1 MPSIDVNIE
10 NGSVV
15 QIRDDSVV
23 RIKEGSQVEVRGT
36 KDAPFYLKEVQNIA
50 PIAVHLKEVNHI
62 DPISVESLFISQV
75 RNIEPLHVAKFNVTN
90 LPLVNM
96 ALRQMPP
103 VELNI
108 RQLPA
113 VSIGLHQVLDM
124 RSNYQVGARF
134 LGFELFRIDLAGRT
148 RIAPTERFRQEQDR
162 ADNRSFPRVAGAGNP
177 AIPSI
182 QSVKET
188 ACMAALGCGQ
198 HAPRP
203 AGRHGLRAGQGEYHG
218 RARQGLRVCQGGGQ

>member
-1 MPSIDVNIE
+1 MPSIDLY
-10 NGSVV
+10 
-15 QIRDDSVV
+15 
-23 RIKEGSQVEVRGT
+23 IKEDQPTHQIDGSLEVKGT
-36 KDAPFYLKEVQNIA
+36 NAAPFYLEKVQNIA
-50 PIAVHLKEVNHI
+50 PVAVHLKEVNHI

-75 RNIEPLHVAKFNVTN
+75 RNIEPLSVEKFNVTN

-113 VSIGLHQVLDM
+113 VSIGLHQVLDL
-124 RSNYQVGARF
+124 RSNYQVGARV
-134 LGFELFRIDLAGRT
+134 LGLELFRIELAGRT

-162 ADNRSFPRVAGAGNP
+162 ADNRSFPKVASAGNP

-182 QSVKET
+182 QSVKSET
-188 ACMAALGCGQ
+188 FCPAP
-198 HAPRP
+198 HAPHT
-203 AGRHGLRAGQGEYHG
+203 GGHHGLRAGQGEYHG
-218 RARQGLRVCQGGGQ
+218 RARQGLRVCQGGGR

>member
-1 MPSIDVNIE
+1 MPSIDLY
-10 NGSVV
+10 
-15 QIRDDSVV
+15 
-23 RIKEGSQVEVRGT
+23 IKEDQPTHNISGSLEVTGR
-36 KDAPFYLKEVQNIA
+36 DSAPFYLEKVQNIA
-50 PIAVHLKEVNHI
+50 PVAVHLKEVNHI

-75 RNIEPLHVAKFNVTN
+75 RNIEPLSVEKFNVTN

-113 VSIGLHQVLDM
+113 VSIGLHQVLDL
-124 RSNYQVGARF
+124 RSNYQVGARI
-134 LGFELFRIDLAGRT
+134 LGLELFRIELAGRT

-162 ADNRSFPRVAGAGNP
+162 ADNRSFPKVAGAGNP

-182 QSVKET
+182 QTVKDAT
-188 ACMAALGCGQ
+188 CCPAPHG
-198 HAPRP
+198 PRP
-203 AGRHGLRAGQGEYHG
+203 GGCHGLRAGQGEYHG
-218 RARQGLRVCQGGGQ
+218 RARQGLRVCQGGDR